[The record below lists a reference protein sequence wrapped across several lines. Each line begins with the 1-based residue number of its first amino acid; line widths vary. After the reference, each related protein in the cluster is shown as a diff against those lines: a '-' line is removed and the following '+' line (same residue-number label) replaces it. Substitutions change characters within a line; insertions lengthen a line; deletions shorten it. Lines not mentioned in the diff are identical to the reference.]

1 MKDASHA
8 GLVLILLPLQPYK
21 YLQLTRLLEAGLT
34 TRAQDYTRVLAQYV
48 INTAATASS
57 VEQSTFPNWVNNT
70 LYLAEKLKYL
80 VRCMHGLI
88 FKGDFFVASQ
98 QFSAIIMEIMTDLA
112 GPSLHHELGGNIR
125 DWGPRVAGRVLQR
138 RPLPLPAAVL

>member
-8 GLVLILLPLQPYK
+8 GADTVLLQPYK

-34 TRAQDYTRVLAQYV
+34 TRAQDYTRVLGQFL

-80 VRCMHGLI
+80 VRSNMGIVCL
-88 FKGDFFVASQ
+88 FR
-98 QFSAIIMEIMTDLA
+98 A
-112 GPSLHHELGGNIR
+112 GSTT
-125 DWGPRVAGRVLQR
+125 
-138 RPLPLPAAVL
+138 

>member
-8 GLVLILLPLQPYK
+8 GLVLKLFSLQPYK

-34 TRAQDYTRVLAQYV
+34 TRAQDYSRVLAQYV

-57 VEQSTFPNWVNNT
+57 VEQSTFPNWVINT

-80 VRCMHGLI
+80 VRCMG
-88 FKGDFFVASQ
+88 
-98 QFSAIIMEIMTDLA
+98 
-112 GPSLHHELGGNIR
+112 
-125 DWGPRVAGRVLQR
+125 
-138 RPLPLPAAVL
+138 